1 MIQKAILNEDHQIMN
16 VGIQKTLNELGVK
29 KIENSFDCLSAY
41 NKIKTAL
48 RENTPF
54 QLLITDLH
62 FGKRSEK
69 IGLRNG
75 FDLIQTLREEKI
87 PIFIISLSIE
97 RNPLKI
103 KNLLDKWQVEGYIL
117 KGKNDR
123 NELRK
128 AIESLDFQEKLPYL
142 SSDARLILKNKNVL
156 TLTEFD
162 IQVLKLLV
170 QGYKQ
175 SEIPAYLKEHDFN
188 KTSLRSVESRLE
200 KLRQTFAVNTNNQ
213 LIATLKDLQL
223 L

>member
-62 FGKRSEK
+62 FGKRSGK

-103 KNLLDKWQVEGYIL
+103 KNLLDKWQIEGYLL

-123 NELRK
+123 NELRN
-128 AIESLDFQEKLPYL
+128 AIESLNSQENLPYL
-142 SSDARLILKNKNVL
+142 SSEARKVLKNKNVFSL
-156 TLTEFD
+156 TDFD
-162 IQVLKLLV
+162 IQILKLLI

-175 SEIPAYLKEHDFN
+175 SEIPTYLKEHDFN
-188 KTSLRSVESRLE
+188 TTSLRSVENRLE

-213 LIATLKDLQL
+213 LIATLKDLRL